1 MLLKDILKARQEG
14 KAVDIKGV
22 KLGTVSTSQ
31 RCSLWWTD
39 DDKLRMKLQMV
50 FDLSSVGGKSF
61 NDNVDVPEVS
71 LSTKPKYDPCREFVP
86 GDKVR
91 MRERDGRHPYCMR
104 MREHIVPSGTILTVA
119 TNLGNGLVSVRA
131 DGNPNE
137 QVVGFYF
144 LELIT
149 PVEELEPYSVT
160 YSTDTSDECGRFEVV
175 RGEQCV
181 SIYPYGTHETRYYK
195 KAEHA
200 KAAAEAECARLNAE
214 YRKEQK

>member
-1 MLLKDILKARQEG
+1 MLLKDLRKAIWEG
-14 KAVDIKGV
+14 KLVDITGV
-22 KLGTVSTSQ
+22 KLRSWGTDNQLQAVLHISFDIPSVENKPVS
-31 RCSLWWTD
+31 
-39 DDKLRMKLQMV
+39 
-50 FDLSSVGGKSF
+50 
-61 NDNVDVPEVS
+61 DNLDIVEVS

-119 TNLGNGLVSVRA
+119 ANLGNGLVAVRA

-144 LELIT
+144 LELVT
-149 PVEELEPYSVT
+149 PADELEPYSVT
-160 YSTDTSDECGRFEVV
+160 YSSDASKECGRFEVV
-175 RGEQCV
+175 RGEQCA

-214 YRKEQK
+214 YRKECEND